1 MKVIEVSLGYLTPYL
16 KKKKRMGVL
25 GGVQAVVSPGL
36 CSPMAVRLW
45 TPLLTPVLY
54 MSPAVSLPPIPKEI
68 TSPPGA

>member
-16 KKKKRMGVL
+16 KKEEDGGV

-54 MSPAVSLPPIPKEI
+54 VSPAVSLPPAPEEI

>member
-16 KKKKRMGVL
+16 KKEEDGGV
-25 GGVQAVVSPGL
+25 GVQAVVFPGL

-45 TPLLTPVLY
+45 TSLLTPVLY

>member
-16 KKKKRMGVL
+16 KKEEDGGF
-25 GGVQAVVSPGL
+25 GGVQAVIFPGL

-45 TPLLTPVLY
+45 TSLLTPVLY